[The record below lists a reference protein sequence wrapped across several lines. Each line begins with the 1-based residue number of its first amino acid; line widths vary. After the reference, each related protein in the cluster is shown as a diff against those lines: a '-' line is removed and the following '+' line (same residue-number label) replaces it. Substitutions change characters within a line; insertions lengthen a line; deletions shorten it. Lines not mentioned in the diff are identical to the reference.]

1 MTIDS
6 KNITFTEEVEGK
18 IVEYS
23 MIETWDGLYAPV
35 AIRKPEGDGPFP
47 IVLLAAGNGGEGLAW
62 LMDAVR
68 NRAYTMDRL
77 VDAGFACAW
86 LRYRTEVE
94 LGYNNGGE
102 MVRDMRQGREMFN
115 RSPLEY
121 EDEIA
126 IIEYFKAQ
134 DWVNSNNIGVIG
146 MSHGGEMAL
155 KIVSEYHGL
164 AAAVASEPAS
174 HEYLALKPDN
184 TAFINEETGLRN
196 IEEMQ
201 MAEVE
206 KVRNRIDLPIA
217 KKRISGIDTPVL
229 VMGRDEDHLQGIF
242 RISYELLEE
251 DGKDVEWVSYDHDYH
266 GYVFPIKGDD
276 GEYILNHVQIKA
288 IDQVVGWLEQK
299 FAESSL

>member
-102 MVRDMRQGREMFN
+102 MVRVHFCICY
-115 RSPLEY
+115 SIL
-121 EDEIA
+121 
-126 IIEYFKAQ
+126 YF
-134 DWVNSNNIGVIG
+134 
-146 MSHGGEMAL
+146 
-155 KIVSEYHGL
+155 
-164 AAAVASEPAS
+164 
-174 HEYLALKPDN
+174 EYLSN
-184 TAFINEETGLRN
+184 TTQHTGTVCATVLRVHWYIFTISESYIET
-196 IEEMQ
+196 
-201 MAEVE
+201 
-206 KVRNRIDLPIA
+206 
-217 KKRISGIDTPVL
+217 
-229 VMGRDEDHLQGIF
+229 
-242 RISYELLEE
+242 
-251 DGKDVEWVSYDHDYH
+251 
-266 GYVFPIKGDD
+266 
-276 GEYILNHVQIKA
+276 
-288 IDQVVGWLEQK
+288 
-299 FAESSL
+299 